1 MSTAIIA
8 NPLRDISDNPPQ
20 RFGLYRRW
28 KNFLALFPS
37 HQRAERLSRL
47 IAQYRTLPFEV
58 RNNPANHEATA
69 MIESVRNQAHK
80 RLPCWSDLAAVERAL
95 LSLLPADDLKRSGWT
110 LREEFRK
117 ATSTVPGDQSLLK
130 AYEDSK
136 PPRMETSTEAEVQS
150 LRADLLA
157 LQGQLHELC
166 ATRRVQIRARNF
178 IALLTVALSA
188 LAIFVT
194 LQLDKLLGINDT
206 IVFDV
211 FGVGMLGGVF
221 STLLRI
227 QKFKLGGNY
236 EASALS
242 QPGNQLS
249 VILSPAIGG
258 LGAVVLFVV
267 LAAGFLKTPVFPEMP
282 LKDFGLDSDALEALF
297 KIHFISPADAAKLYL
312 LCFLSGFSERLVPD
326 VMSRLAAAAE
336 KAK

>member
-1 MSTAIIA
+1 M
-8 NPLRDISDNPPQ
+8 
-20 RFGLYRRW
+20 
-28 KNFLALFPS
+28 
-37 HQRAERLSRL
+37 
-47 IAQYRTLPFEV
+47 
-58 RNNPANHEATA
+58 
-69 MIESVRNQAHK
+69 
-80 RLPCWSDLAAVERAL
+80 
-95 LSLLPADDLKRSGWT
+95 
-110 LREEFRK
+110 REEFRK
-117 ATSTVPGDQSLLK
+117 TTNSVPADQSLLK

-136 PPRMETSTEAEVQS
+136 PPSVQISNDAEVQS

-157 LQGQLHELC
+157 LQAQLHELC

-194 LQLDKLLGINDT
+194 LQLDELLHIKDT

-236 EASALS
+236 EASALT

-258 LGAVVLFVV
+258 FGAVVLFVA
-267 LAAGFLKTPVFPEMP
+267 LAAGFLKTAAFPELP
-282 LKDFGLDSDALEALF
+282 LKEFAVDSDALESLF
-297 KIHFISPADAAKLYL
+297 KVHILAPADAAKLYF
-312 LCFLSGFSERLVPD
+312 LCFLAGFSERLVPD
-326 VMSRLAAAAE
+326 VISRLAVAAE
-336 KAK
+336 KTK

>member
-1 MSTAIIA
+1 MSTAITA
-8 NPLRDISDNPPQ
+8 NPLKGIPENRPQ
-20 RFGLYRRW
+20 RFGLTRRW
-28 KNFLALFPS
+28 KSFLSLFPS

-47 IAQYRTLPFEV
+47 IAQYRTLPLEV
-58 RNNPANHEATA
+58 RNNPAHLEAID
-69 MIESVRNQAHK
+69 MIESVRNHSHK
-80 RLPCWSDLAAVERAL
+80 RFPSWSDLAAVERAL
-95 LSLLPADDLKRSGWT
+95 LSILPPDDLKRAGWA

-117 ATSTVPGDQSLLK
+117 ATNTVAGDQALLK

-136 PPRMETSTEAEVQS
+136 PPSVQISTEAEAQV

-178 IALLTVALSA
+178 IALLTVGLSA

-194 LQLDKLLGINDT
+194 LRLDELLHIKET

-236 EASALS
+236 EASAMT

-258 LGAVVLFVV
+258 VGAVVLFVV
-267 LAAGFLKTPVFPEMP
+267 LAAGFLETPAFPVLP
-282 LKDFGLDSDALEALF
+282 LKDFPLNADALEDLF
-297 KIHFISPADAAKLYL
+297 KIHIIAPADAAKLYF
-312 LCFLSGFSERLVPD
+312 LCFLAGFSERLVPD
-326 VMSRLAAAAE
+326 VISRLAVTAE
-336 KAK
+336 KTK